1 MSDAAVRVQGWMS
14 ERALLAVESGGAE
27 RTSTAG
33 VTGALVNDTVAAAT
47 LQLVAR
53 RRYLQLLLPVLVVVV
68 VVLPADVV
76 QRLFP
81 SLHVPSDAPTP
92 PHRRGGRT
100 LAPPPVT
107 PTPPTPVA
115 RPVGTRADLI
125 AGAGARQVARRRRQ
139 VRDAPDDP
147 SVII

>member
-1 MSDAAVRVQGWMS
+1 MSDAGVRVQGWMS

-53 RRYLQLLLPVLVVVV
+53 RRYLQLLLPVL

-125 AGAGARQVARRRRQ
+125 AGAGARQAARRRRQ

>member
-1 MSDAAVRVQGWMS
+1 MS
-14 ERALLAVESGGAE
+14 ERALLAVKSGGAE

-53 RRYLQLLLPVLVVVV
+53 RRYLQLLLPALALVV

-107 PTPPTPVA
+107 PIPPTPVA

-125 AGAGARQVARRRRQ
+125 AGAGARQAARRRRQ

>member
-1 MSDAAVRVQGWMS
+1 MS

-53 RRYLQLLLPVLVVVV
+53 RRYLQLLLPVL

-125 AGAGARQVARRRRQ
+125 AGAGARQAARRRRQ

>member
-1 MSDAAVRVQGWMS
+1 MS

-33 VTGALVNDTVAAAT
+33 VTGALVDDTVAAAT

-53 RRYLQLLLPVLVVVV
+53 RRYLQLLLPALVV

-92 PHRRGGRT
+92 PHHRGGRT

-125 AGAGARQVARRRRQ
+125 AGAGARQAARRRRQ

>member
-1 MSDAAVRVQGWMS
+1 M
-14 ERALLAVESGGAE
+14 LAVESGGAE

-33 VTGALVNDTVAAAT
+33 VTGALVDDTVAAAT

-68 VVLPADVV
+68 VVVLPADVV

-92 PHRRGGRT
+92 PHHRGGCT

-125 AGAGARQVARRRRQ
+125 DDAGARQVARRRRQ